1 MRLRTFSRRSR
12 SMAARSRTSLSRVL
26 HFAYL
31 LEPMP
36 IARSAEMIQTLISVA
51 VTREIKKQKVLTTTQ
66 QLLSN
71 RLLLGSFTAVTPCA
85 NGCSRKSMSNYSA
98 GLRRRLH
105 RVITK
110 YVFSRDRSIEA
121 SPGDQRSATSHRGT
135 GEARR
140 AAGARAFARCCARL
154 PRSC

>member
-31 LEPMP
+31 LQPMP
-36 IARSAEMIQTLISVA
+36 IARSAEMIQTVISVE
-51 VTREIKKQKVLTTTQ
+51 VTRGIKKQNVLATTQ
-66 QLLSN
+66 QLLS
-71 RLLLGSFTAVTPCA
+71 T
-85 NGCSRKSMSNYSA
+85 GCPRIFHSRHVLRKRSEKSMRNYGA

-110 YVFSRDRSIEA
+110 NVFSRDRSIEA
-121 SPGDQRSATSHRGT
+121 SPGDQRSATSHRGA

-140 AAGARAFARCCARL
+140 AAGARAFARCCAWL